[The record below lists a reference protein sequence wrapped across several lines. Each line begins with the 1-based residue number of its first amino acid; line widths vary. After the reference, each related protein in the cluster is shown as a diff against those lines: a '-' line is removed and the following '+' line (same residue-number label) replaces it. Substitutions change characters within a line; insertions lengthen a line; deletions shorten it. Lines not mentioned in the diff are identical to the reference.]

1 LSIDDARSKI
11 KGRRTDYS
19 EPGRDQSRQRRS
31 VAQEEYEVTGGDMT
45 DMATGAERA
54 DFNAAEMAAL
64 AHLYNAEVSRSTAW
78 RLRFD
83 NTTNWSVVT
92 TGIAFSASFSSQ
104 SASPLP
110 LVLVGL
116 LVVFFLLIEAR
127 RFRYFDI
134 WRLRARILE
143 TRFFA
148 PLLRGEK
155 KLLGDGW
162 NERLAHDYDDPIHR
176 TSFALAVG
184 RRLRNNYA
192 WIFIIQATAYF
203 GKLAIHP
210 TQLKSLAEL
219 WERAAIGPVP
229 GKAVV
234 ALGILFHASW
244 VCFVA
249 VTYYLEQQER
259 AHAHDRH

>member
-1 LSIDDARSKI
+1 MSDKTDDAAAPNFS
-11 KGRRTDYS
+11 
-19 EPGRDQSRQRRS
+19 
-31 VAQEEYEVTGGDMT
+31 
-45 DMATGAERA
+45 
-54 DFNAAEMAAL
+54 AAELGAL
-64 AHLYNAEVSRSTAW
+64 AHLYRAEVYRSTAW

-83 NTTNWSVVT
+83 NTTNWAVVT

-134 WRLRARILE
+134 WRLRARMLE
-143 TRFFA
+143 TRLFV
-148 PLLRGEK
+148 PMLRGEK
-155 KLLGDGW
+155 RLLGEGW
-162 NERLAHDYDDPIHR
+162 NERLAQDYADPMHR

-192 WIFIIQATAYF
+192 WIFIIQVFAYF

-210 TQLKSLAEL
+210 IPLTRVSEL
-219 WERAAIGPVP
+219 WERAAIGPVS
-229 GKAVV
+229 GKAVIAMGV
-234 ALGILFHASW
+234 LFHGSW
-244 VCFVA
+244 AGFVA
-249 VTYYLEQQER
+249 VTLYLEQRER
-259 AHAHDRH
+259 VHYHDRH